1 MRFATFCVA
10 TALATLPAYAASPKV
25 ESATK
30 AFQSVAA
37 DPAKVKTYCEMSKV
51 MEGAGDQA
59 DAATEQ
65 KIQTLIKQL
74 GPDFETAWNVGG
86 ELDENSPDA
95 TAYNSALDDLSS
107 KCS

>member
-1 MRFATFCVA
+1 MRFATCFVA
-10 TALATLPAYAASPKV
+10 TALAALPAYAASPKV

-30 AFQSVAA
+30 TFQSVAA

-51 MEGAGDQA
+51 MEAAGDQA

-74 GPDFETAWNVGG
+74 GPEFETACNVGG

>member
-10 TALATLPAYAASPKV
+10 TALAALPAYAVSPKV

-30 AFQSVAA
+30 TFQSVAA

-86 ELDENSPDA
+86 ELDETSPDA
-95 TAYNSALDDLSS
+95 TAYNSALDNLSS

>member
-1 MRFATFCVA
+1 MSWERAEAIRAMVSSNVPTGRHHGA
-10 TALATLPAYAASPKV
+10 PKL
-25 ESATK
+25 
-30 AFQSVAA
+30 FQSVAA

-74 GPDFETAWNVGG
+74 GPEFETACNVGG

-95 TAYNSALDDLSS
+95 TAYNSTLDDLSS

>member
-1 MRFATFCVA
+1 MRLAALCVA
-10 TALATLPAYAASPKV
+10 TALAALPAYAASPKV
-25 ESATK
+25 EAATK
-30 AFQSVAA
+30 TLQSVAA

-51 MEGAGDQA
+51 MECAGDQA

-95 TAYNSALDDLSS
+95 IAYNAALDDLSS